1 MKSSYNPGRVA
12 GLLYLLL
19 GFAVFRLQYIPRAL
33 LVTGN
38 AIATT
43 NNIAAHQLL
52 FRFGVITDLLTA
64 VSAIFVVLALYRL
77 FKGVNRNHA
86 VLMVILGGPMPAAV
100 YFFNVTNDVAALLFA
115 MPADFLSPFEKLHRE
130 AMVMLF
136 LRLHDYGVFAN
147 EIFWGLW
154 LLPFGLLVYRSGF
167 LPRILGVWL
176 YINGFAYLAF
186 SFTGILMPR
195 YLERVSRIGLPAL
208 FGEGAI
214 MLWLLIRGAEPQPQ
228 GAANSS
234 AAAA

>member
-1 MKSSYNPGRVA
+1 MRSQRP
-12 GLLYLLL
+12 
-19 GFAVFRLQYIPRAL
+19 
-33 LVTGN
+33 
-38 AIATT
+38 TT
-43 NNIAAHQLL
+43 SLRTTLL
-52 FRFGVITDLLTA
+52 FRFGLITDLLTA

-86 VLMVILGGPMPAAV
+86 VLLVILGGPMPAAV

-115 MPADFLSPFEKLHRE
+115 MPADFLSPFEKVHRE

-186 SFTGILMPR
+186 SFTGLLMPR
-195 YLERVSRIGLPAL
+195 YLERVSRIGFPAL

-228 GAANSS
+228 DAANSS
-234 AAAA
+234 SATA